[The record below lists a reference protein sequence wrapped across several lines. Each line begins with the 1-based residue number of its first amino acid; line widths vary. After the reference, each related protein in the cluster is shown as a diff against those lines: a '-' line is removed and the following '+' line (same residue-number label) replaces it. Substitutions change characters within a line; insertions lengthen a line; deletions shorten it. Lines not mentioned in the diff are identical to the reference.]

1 MNNCNTDRC
10 RACELDWLNL
20 QEFKDRYNNNNNNNN
35 NNTKTKLTQS
45 YGSGSVK
52 EIEIKEEEKE
62 TEKEKEKVIST
73 HKSPHSHPH
82 PKFDIILALE
92 CVYREDLYQPLI
104 DSILQSSVPSTL
116 IFLGLTRLFA
126 QVRDDKCRDMKI

>member
-1 MNNCNTDRC
+1 MAKISSAISKMPAEITER
-10 RACELDWLNL
+10 
-20 QEFKDRYNNNNNNNN
+20 FKALKVIADDC
-35 NNTKTKLTQS
+35 QDF
-45 YGSGSVK
+45 
-52 EIEIKEEEKE
+52 EEEKE
-62 TEKEKEKVIST
+62 TEIEKEKEKVIST